1 MDLKDHPQLRLLEQ
15 TTVAQAYPLS
25 FVNYAIQRGFHAN
38 QILENSR
45 LTLAQLQVP
54 NSRIS
59 AAQHGVIVMNLLAL
73 FQSEHVAIDIGL
85 QSSLTK
91 AGMIG
96 FGLMSCATL
105 REAIELGIRFLPT
118 KVPFYTIDTS
128 EDAHLFTCH
137 IREAM
142 PLEPVRK
149 FAIENFV
156 IEVWRLFESLFD
168 PTGNQREAS
177 GIELWFDWPEPPY
190 YAAFASSLPKCR
202 FNAAGNQI
210 RIPAKW
216 LDLPL
221 PTANTATAQMVIQQ
235 CEQEL
240 KALGLGDSFSD
251 RVKNLMI
258 CRDGQYPQ
266 LEDMAATLHM
276 SVRTLKRKL
285 QTEGRS
291 FSTLLGEVIQ
301 RDACLLL
308 ETTRLN
314 VDEVAQRV
322 GYQDRANFTRAFKK
336 LTGKTPSEHRE
347 WVAEQATIPRPLYT
361 VKK

>member
-1 MDLKDHPQLRLLEQ
+1 MELKDHPQLRLLEQ
-15 TTVAQAYPLS
+15 TTVAQAYPLF
-25 FVNYAIQRGFHAN
+25 FVNYAVQRGYSAE
-38 QILENSR
+38 QILEHSG

-54 NSRIS
+54 NSRIA
-59 AAQHGVIVMNLLAL
+59 AAQHGIIVMNLLAL
-73 FQSEHVAIDIGL
+73 FQSEHIAIDMGL

-128 EDAHLFTCH
+128 EDERTFVCH

-156 IEVWRLFESLFD
+156 IEVWRLFESLFN
-168 PTGNQREAS
+168 PMGSAREAS
-177 GIELWFDWPEPPY
+177 GIELWFDWPEPHY
-190 YAAFASSLPKCR
+190 YASYASSLPKCR

-210 RIPAKW
+210 RVPTDW

-221 PTANTATAQMVIQQ
+221 PTANASTAQMVIQQ

-240 KALGLGDSFSD
+240 IALGLGDNLSG
-251 RVKNLMI
+251 RVKNLLI
-258 CRDGQYPQ
+258 CRSGRYPQ
-266 LEDMAATLHM
+266 LEDMAETLHM

-285 QTEGRS
+285 QNEGRS
-291 FSTLLGEVIQ
+291 FTDLLGEVIQ

-308 ETTRLN
+308 ESTKLN
-314 VDEVAQRV
+314 VDEIAQRV

-336 LTGKTPSEHRE
+336 LTGKTPSEYRE
-347 WVAEQATIPRPLYT
+347 WVNYAI
-361 VKK
+361 KK

>member
-1 MDLKDHPQLRLLEQ
+1 MELKDYPQLRLLEQ
-15 TTVAQAYPLS
+15 TTVAQAYPLF
-25 FVNYAIQRGFHAN
+25 FVNYAVQRGFLAEDVLHH
-38 QILENSR
+38 SG

-54 NSRIS
+54 HARIA

-73 FQSEHVAIDIGL
+73 FQSEHIAIDMGL

-96 FGLMSCATL
+96 FGLMSCASL
-105 REAIELGIRFLPT
+105 REAVELGIRFLPT
-118 KVPFYTIDTS
+118 KVPFYTIDTT
-128 EDAHLFTCH
+128 EDERTFVCH

-156 IEVWRLFESLFD
+156 IEVWRLFESLFN
-168 PTGNQREAS
+168 PVGNPAGNPLGNSNEAS
-177 GIELWFDWPEPPY
+177 GIELWFDWPEPAY
-190 YAAFASSLPKCR
+190 YASFASSLPRCR

-210 RIPAKW
+210 RIPVKW

-221 PTANTATAQMVIQQ
+221 PTANATTAQMVIQQ

-240 KALGLGDSFSD
+240 IALGLGDSLSG
-251 RVKNLMI
+251 RVKNLLI
-258 CRDGQYPQ
+258 CRDGHYPQ
-266 LEDMAATLHM
+266 LEDMAETLHM

-291 FSTLLGEVIQ
+291 FTDLLGEVIQ

-308 ETTRLN
+308 ETTRLT
-314 VDEVAQRV
+314 VDEIAQRV

-336 LTGKTPSEHRE
+336 LTGKTPSEYRD
-347 WVAEQATIPRPLYT
+347 WVASL
-361 VKK
+361 